1 MHYGLARIDASG
13 RVSDRSML
21 KTLGWCP
28 GNSLQI
34 TVVDS
39 AVVVHP
45 HPAGIFVVPPRPYLV
60 LPALVRRRCGIHAG
74 DRLLLAADPG
84 PGVLV
89 VHPLAALDELLVA
102 HHASLAGGE
111 HGERESG

>member
-1 MHYGLARIDASG
+1 M
-13 RVSDRSML
+13 SDRSIL
-21 KTLGWCP
+21 KTLGWGP
-28 GNSLQI
+28 GDSLQI
-34 TVVDS
+34 TVIDS

-45 HPAGIFVVPPRPYLV
+45 HSAGVFVVPPRPYLV

-74 DRLLLAADPG
+74 DRLLLAADPSHG
-84 PGVLV
+84 ALV

-111 HGERESG
+111 HDERESG